1 MDGSTQCSLVPRPE
15 RGRLSRAWERG
26 YTQWYGYAHS
36 ECVLC
41 RSNPAG
47 AAIAAECLLLL
58 SKAPTW
64 KSAVSLAIS
73 QSLEAKPEVYFVLVV
88 ASKFHTVSMW

>member
-1 MDGSTQCSLVPRPE
+1 MVAPSVASFPGPREGGGFGPGNE
-15 RGRLSRAWERG
+15 ATPR
-26 YTQWYGYAHS
+26 WYGYAHS